1 VKRVGKMNALW
12 GLFILAS
19 IIYGIVIDGTF
30 WKIYL
35 GLVGVWYL
43 FVLLQRDKRD
53 NGKRKT
59 MLIST
64 WGEPSDPT
72 SYIVNEISMSKC
84 KEYVK

>member
-1 VKRVGKMNALW
+1 MNALW

-19 IIYGIVIDGTF
+19 IIYGILIDGTF

-35 GLVGVWYL
+35 SLVGVWYL

-64 WGEPSDPT
+64 WGGK
-72 SYIVNEISMSKC
+72 YSK
-84 KEYVK
+84 KP